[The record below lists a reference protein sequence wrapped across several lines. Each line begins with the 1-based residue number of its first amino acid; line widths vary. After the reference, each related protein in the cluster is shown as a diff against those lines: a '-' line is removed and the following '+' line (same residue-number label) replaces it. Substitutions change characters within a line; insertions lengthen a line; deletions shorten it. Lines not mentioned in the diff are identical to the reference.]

1 MFLKLQPH
9 IKCVIYELHKK
20 LYRID
25 ENWKGVLHVL
35 ELSCWQNSIKFW
47 ADSHVRWSNSVPHM
61 AVSLR
66 GFYWTV
72 VLLVRNL
79 CVISKA
85 WSRRTIERLLILS
98 FGINFLPYLAH
109 IPFSL
114 YLKLQQL
121 VSSNSVAWTWP
132 VSDPYLIGDL
142 WFCWLLNVYAF
153 VGSAKNEHMMGMF
166 FKNVAEFK
174 YLGMT
179 LANQNCIPGE
189 IRE

>member
-1 MFLKLQPH
+1 MFLELQPH

-35 ELSCWQNSIKFW
+35 ELSWWQNSIKFW
-47 ADSHVRWSNSVPHM
+47 ADSHVRCSNCVPHM

-72 VLLVRNL
+72 VLLVRSL

-85 WSRRTIERLLILS
+85 WPWRTIKRLLILS
-98 FGINFLPYLAH
+98 FGINFVLDLAH

-114 YLKLQQL
+114 E
-121 VSSNSVAWTWP
+121 ATAT
-132 VSDPYLIGDL
+132 
-142 WFCWLLNVYAF
+142 C
-153 VGSAKNEHMMGMF
+153 F
-166 FKNVAEFK
+166 FKFCCMNLTCFWSIFNFWLVVLLIVECF
-174 YLGMT
+174 
-179 LANQNCIPGE
+179 CICGKC
-189 IRE
+189 RKWTHDGDVL